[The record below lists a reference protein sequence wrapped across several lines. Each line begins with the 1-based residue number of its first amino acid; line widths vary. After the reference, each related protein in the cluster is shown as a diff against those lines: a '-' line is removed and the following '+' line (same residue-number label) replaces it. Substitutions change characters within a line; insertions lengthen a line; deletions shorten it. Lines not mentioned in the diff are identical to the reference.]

1 MKKEDTLKGSIT
13 KTEVVEP
20 STTSTIV
27 IKPLNTK
34 IFTIDVCA
42 ITGSSLISHRLDG
55 DVVEAFM
62 KREIGE
68 AKVRQVRS
76 YEKEYESCFYYT
88 LDKKY
93 GIPAA
98 SFMNAMLDAAVACN
112 IPKTQIKR
120 AIRVLGDVLELKYKK
135 INHRVDYPRRSG
147 RNSAPDTRH
156 RPEFIDWSCT
166 LMIQYDESQI
176 SPDQIINLVNQAG
189 FSSGVGDWRPSSP
202 SSSGTHG
209 MFKVVSKK
217 ETPK

>member
-1 MKKEDTLKGSIT
+1 MTVET
-13 KTEVVEP
+13 KN
-20 STTSTIV
+20 TIIV
-27 IKPLNTK
+27 NKLNTK
-34 IFTIDVCA
+34 IFDIEVVA
-42 ITGSSLISHRLDG
+42 IQGSSLISHRLDG
-55 DVVEAFM
+55 DVVENFM

-68 AKVRQVRS
+68 AKTKQLRN
-76 YEKEYESCFYYT
+76 YEREYNSCFYYT

-120 AIRVLGDVLELKYKK
+120 AIRVLGDVLEIKYKK

-166 LMIQYDESQI
+166 LTIQFDESQI
-176 SPDQIINLVNQAG
+176 STDQIINLINQAG

-202 SSSGTHG
+202 NSSGTHG
-209 MFKVVSKK
+209 MFQVKLGKK
-217 ETPK
+217 